1 VLIIDNL
8 TVNYGKGDVISSLSF
23 TFKEGNIYGI
33 IGENGIGKTTLL
45 NAISNIINYRG
56 VIYSDIVNNHLES
69 LLYLPANL
77 FFYPKMTGEE
87 YIMFYLKAKSKHFL
101 NIDSWNDKFKLPLKQ
116 YVSSYSAGMQKR
128 LALMVILMIQGYLMV
143 LDEPF
148 NSLDEYSVKLVTQEL
163 LNINQSTNNII
174 IIASH
179 GKEILKTLCSEIY
192 ILSKSSLLK
201 VS

>member
-69 LLYLPANL
+69 LLYLPTNL

-87 YIMFYLKAKSKHFL
+87 YIKFYLKAKNKQFV

>member
-1 VLIIDNL
+1 MLIIDNL

-69 LLYLPANL
+69 LLYLPTNL

-87 YIMFYLKAKSKHFL
+87 YIKFYLKAKNKQFV